1 MRQMTDRQMIT
12 VFGIVMVVVGIL
24 IIAAGLFGGI
34 NVSVLV
40 FGAIPT
46 IVGTLALAR
55 SGHQP

>member
-1 MRQMTDRQMIT
+1 MRQMTDRQMIA

-24 IIAAGLFGGI
+24 IIGAGLFREI
-34 NVSVLV
+34 SVSVLV

-55 SGHQP
+55 R

>member
-1 MRQMTDRQMIT
+1 MRQMTDRQMIA

-46 IVGTLALAR
+46 IIGTLILAR
-55 SGHQP
+55 R